1 MRIEGKK
8 DTILFLQNGSIKIV
22 KIHGTRE
29 NEELIIPF
37 PQIASIQIKK
47 PGAILK
53 GYIQFKTT
61 GIMQRFVYFSGEEN
75 YKTALKIQK
84 IISEYKSHPV
94 VAASPPKPENEIHI
108 PSVIGEYELEY
119 KYYDVEVNLCVP
131 KEKSI
136 IGKPLTFS
144 VDDKENDN
152 IDDEESSASVFV
164 SIGGNTVG
172 KILSEKLSD
181 MIIDFLDRN
190 EPVYGVLNYYDEYKT
205 HMFLGFYKIPKYKR
219 LIKRGASYTEVKLQ
233 GTNKFRDNLVLCSVG
248 EEVSY
253 SFDYEKEK
261 YLALCGFDIG
271 FFPKSSNKL
280 LEENP
285 SVFINNI
292 EEDED
297 GNVSV
302 FVSIFD

>member
-1 MRIEGKK
+1 
-8 DTILFLQNGSIKIV
+8 
-22 KIHGTRE
+22 
-29 NEELIIPF
+29 
-37 PQIASIQIKK
+37 
-47 PGAILK
+47 
-53 GYIQFKTT
+53 
-61 GIMQRFVYFSGEEN
+61 
-75 YKTALKIQK
+75 
-84 IISEYKSHPV
+84 
-94 VAASPPKPENEIHI
+94 
-108 PSVIGEYELEY
+108 
-119 KYYDVEVNLCVP
+119 
-131 KEKSI
+131 
-136 IGKPLTFS
+136 
-144 VDDKENDN
+144 
-152 IDDEESSASVFV
+152 
-164 SIGGNTVG
+164 
-172 KILSEKLSD
+172 
-181 MIIDFLDRN
+181 
-190 EPVYGVLNYYDEYKT
+190 
-205 HMFLGFYKIPKYKR
+205 MFLGFYKIPKYKR